1 MILAEKITEA
11 RKKNGWSQ
19 EEMAEKLSV
28 SRQAVSKWESAQSTP
43 DLQKVLRLAEIFGVS
58 TDYLLKDELKSET
71 GTEILEY
78 AAEESSVRSVSM
90 EEANA
95 FMEWRRKTG
104 PTLAGAVAPCIISP
118 ALLIF
123 LAGLSDSHI
132 ENISE
137 NMATGAGIS
146 VLLLLVAAAVVIFV
160 SYSIHGQQ
168 YEYLEKE
175 RIETAYGVTG
185 LVQER
190 KKDYE
195 STFTRGIA
203 AGVTLCILAVIPMFA
218 AIAFSQPDYIITATV
233 SILLLLVAVGVFFI
247 VRVST
252 INGSYVILLQEG
264 EYTPEEKRY
273 KKKTEV
279 FTTAYWCIVTA
290 IYLVWSF
297 QTREWDKTWILW
309 AVAGVLFGGVRAVM
323 RGRIKHN
330 TFGRKEG
337 IEYEICLQKRK
348 NPKRNERYAG
358 SDRSDHSD
366 GRRKNRSDCPGRNQT
381 FRLYGDR
388 SAGKIHHA
396 RTDQHA
402 CPSRRQWKTAEEAA
416 RQRKTRQNPDEQQ
429 NFPRDRLPHGS
440 RLRKR

>member
-1 MILAEKITEA
+1 
-11 RKKNGWSQ
+11 
-19 EEMAEKLSV
+19 
-28 SRQAVSKWESAQSTP
+28 
-43 DLQKVLRLAEIFGVS
+43 
-58 TDYLLKDELKSET
+58 
-71 GTEILEY
+71 
-78 AAEESSVRSVSM
+78 M

-95 FMEWRRKTG
+95 FMEWRRKTA
-104 PTLAGAVAPCIISP
+104 PTLAGAVALCIISP

-132 ENISE
+132 GNISE
-137 NMATGAGIS
+137 NMATGTGIS

-233 SILLLLVAVGVFFI
+233 SILQLLVAVGVFFI

-279 FTTAYWCIVTA
+279 FTTAYWCIITA
-290 IYLVWSF
+290 IYLAWSF

-323 RGRIKHN
+323 RGRIKE
-330 TFGRKEG
+330 K
-337 IEYEICLQKRK
+337 
-348 NPKRNERYAG
+348 
-358 SDRSDHSD
+358 
-366 GRRKNRSDCPGRNQT
+366 
-381 FRLYGDR
+381 
-388 SAGKIHHA
+388 
-396 RTDQHA
+396 
-402 CPSRRQWKTAEEAA
+402 
-416 RQRKTRQNPDEQQ
+416 
-429 NFPRDRLPHGS
+429 
-440 RLRKR
+440 

>member
-1 MILAEKITEA
+1 MILAEKITEE

-104 PTLAGAVAPCIISP
+104 PTLAGAVALCIISP

-132 ENISE
+132 GNISE

-168 YEYLEKE
+168 YEYLE
-175 RIETAYGVTG
+175 T
-185 LVQER
+185 
-190 KKDYE
+190 
-195 STFTRGIA
+195 
-203 AGVTLCILAVIPMFA
+203 
-218 AIAFSQPDYIITATV
+218 
-233 SILLLLVAVGVFFI
+233 
-247 VRVST
+247 
-252 INGSYVILLQEG
+252 
-264 EYTPEEKRY
+264 
-273 KKKTEV
+273 
-279 FTTAYWCIVTA
+279 
-290 IYLVWSF
+290 
-297 QTREWDKTWILW
+297 
-309 AVAGVLFGGVRAVM
+309 
-323 RGRIKHN
+323 
-330 TFGRKEG
+330 
-337 IEYEICLQKRK
+337 
-348 NPKRNERYAG
+348 NE
-358 SDRSDHSD
+358 D
-366 GRRKNRSDCPGRNQT
+366 
-381 FRLYGDR
+381 L
-388 SAGKIHHA
+388 
-396 RTDQHA
+396 
-402 CPSRRQWKTAEEAA
+402 
-416 RQRKTRQNPDEQQ
+416 
-429 NFPRDRLPHGS
+429 
-440 RLRKR
+440 

>member
-1 MILAEKITEA
+1 MILAEKITEE

-104 PTLAGAVAPCIISP
+104 PTLAGAVALCIISP

-132 ENISE
+132 GNISE

-203 AGVTLCILAVIPMFA
+203 AGV
-218 AIAFSQPDYIITATV
+218 
-233 SILLLLVAVGVFFI
+233 FFI

-290 IYLVWSF
+290 IYLAWSF

-323 RGRIKHN
+323 RGRIKE
-330 TFGRKEG
+330 K
-337 IEYEICLQKRK
+337 
-348 NPKRNERYAG
+348 
-358 SDRSDHSD
+358 
-366 GRRKNRSDCPGRNQT
+366 
-381 FRLYGDR
+381 
-388 SAGKIHHA
+388 
-396 RTDQHA
+396 
-402 CPSRRQWKTAEEAA
+402 
-416 RQRKTRQNPDEQQ
+416 
-429 NFPRDRLPHGS
+429 
-440 RLRKR
+440 

>member
-1 MILAEKITEA
+1 
-11 RKKNGWSQ
+11 
-19 EEMAEKLSV
+19 
-28 SRQAVSKWESAQSTP
+28 
-43 DLQKVLRLAEIFGVS
+43 
-58 TDYLLKDELKSET
+58 
-71 GTEILEY
+71 
-78 AAEESSVRSVSM
+78 
-90 EEANA
+90 
-95 FMEWRRKTG
+95 
-104 PTLAGAVAPCIISP
+104 
-118 ALLIF
+118 
-123 LAGLSDSHI
+123 
-132 ENISE
+132 
-137 NMATGAGIS
+137 
-146 VLLLLVAAAVVIFV
+146 VIFV

-323 RGRIKHN
+323 RGRIKE
-330 TFGRKEG
+330 K
-337 IEYEICLQKRK
+337 
-348 NPKRNERYAG
+348 
-358 SDRSDHSD
+358 
-366 GRRKNRSDCPGRNQT
+366 
-381 FRLYGDR
+381 
-388 SAGKIHHA
+388 
-396 RTDQHA
+396 
-402 CPSRRQWKTAEEAA
+402 
-416 RQRKTRQNPDEQQ
+416 
-429 NFPRDRLPHGS
+429 
-440 RLRKR
+440 